1 MVVVAVTAIAAS
13 VVHLVEFVSD
23 GGDQL
28 STIANIVVFTIP
40 GVLLGAQLGPE
51 VVRRLDEQTLIR
63 GLGVLFLGVA
73 AITLAEALL

>member
-1 MVVVAVTAIAAS
+1 MAIYDRRDVIAARR
-13 VVHLVEFVSD
+13 E
-23 GGDQL
+23 GGDEL
-28 STIANIVVFTIP
+28 STIGNIVVFTIP

-51 VVRRLDEQTLIR
+51 VVRRGDEQTLIR